1 MTNNYQKEIQTKL
14 TKGLLDMIILQFLD
28 EQPMHGYQIITK
40 VRKSFGVYFGPSTVY
55 PLLGALEK
63 KGYVKSTWNM
73 DSERPR
79 KVYQL
84 TKDGETVLNFTE
96 GSLNIICKTM
106 TADSKIRI
114 EAAPMTQTG
123 HSYKKEIHA

>member
-40 VRKSFGVYFGPSTVY
+40 TRKTFGIYFGPSTIY
-55 PLLGALEK
+55 PLLATLEK
-63 KGYVKSTWNM
+63 KGYLKSTWNM
-73 DSERPR
+73 DNERPR
-79 KVYQL
+79 KIYQL
-84 TKDGETVLNFTE
+84 TKDGETVLNYTE

-106 TADSKIRI
+106 TTDNKIRI
-114 EAAPMTQTG
+114 EAAPITQMGQTF
-123 HSYKKEIHA
+123 KKEVHA